1 MNLET
6 DQNHLILFEELII
19 FKSFFIDLIDNT
31 IKKKEIKKYIKA
43 GSVIDFSKDLSS
55 NKFNKPK
62 INESVIIR
70 RKLIWRFGLLNKK
83 ILIINKTLIISEK
96 K

>member
-1 MNLET
+1 MVT

-19 FKSFFIDLIDNT
+19 FKSFFIDLIDNI

-55 NKFNKPK
+55 NKFKKPK
-62 INESVIIR
+62 INESIIILR
-70 RKLIWRFGLLNKK
+70 MLIWRFGLLNKK
-83 ILIINKTLIISEK
+83 ILIVSKTLIISEK

>member
-1 MNLET
+1 MET

-19 FKSFFIDLIDNT
+19 FKSFLIDLIDNI
-31 IKKKEIKKYIKA
+31 IKKKENKKYTKA

-62 INESVIIR
+62 INVRVMILR
-70 RKLIWRFGLLNKK
+70 RLIWRFGLLNKK
-83 ILIINKTLIISEK
+83 ILIISKTLIISEK

>member
-1 MNLET
+1 MET

-31 IKKKEIKKYIKA
+31 VKTNEIKKYTKA

-55 NKFNKPK
+55 KKFNKPK
-62 INESVIIR
+62 INERIIILR
-70 RKLIWRFGLLNKK
+70 RLIWRFGLLNKK
-83 ILIINKTLIISEK
+83 ILITNKTLMISEK

>member
-1 MNLET
+1 MET

-31 IKKKEIKKYIKA
+31 IKIKEIKKYIKA

-62 INESVIIR
+62 INESVIILR
-70 RKLIWRFGLLNKK
+70 RLIWRFGLLNKK
-83 ILIINKTLIISEK
+83 ILIISKTLIISEK

>member
-1 MNLET
+1 MET
-6 DQNHLILFEELII
+6 DQNHLILFEEVII
-19 FKSFFIDLIDNT
+19 FKSFFIDLIDNI

-55 NKFNKPK
+55 NKFSRPK
-62 INESVIIR
+62 INESVIILR
-70 RKLIWRFGLLNKK
+70 RLIWRFGLLNKK
-83 ILIINKTLIISEK
+83 IFIISKTQIISEK